1 MAEEKKLPKEE
12 EQLASEAAKKSA
24 MQAAEETAAK
34 SAGKAAGKT
43 AAKSA
48 GKAAGKTAEEL
59 AKALIRQKIIIGSLA
74 GVIALGGAGA
84 AIGYHQGWFG
94 NKPASSQISESITDA
109 STEKQQPA
117 SADVDPNA
125 GEWDGTVP
133 QAPKG
138 DPNADSIAIPG
149 YPQI

>member
-24 MQAAEETAAK
+24 MQAAEE
-34 SAGKAAGKT
+34 T

-125 GEWDGTVP
+125 G
-133 QAPKG
+133 
-138 DPNADSIAIPG
+138 
-149 YPQI
+149 